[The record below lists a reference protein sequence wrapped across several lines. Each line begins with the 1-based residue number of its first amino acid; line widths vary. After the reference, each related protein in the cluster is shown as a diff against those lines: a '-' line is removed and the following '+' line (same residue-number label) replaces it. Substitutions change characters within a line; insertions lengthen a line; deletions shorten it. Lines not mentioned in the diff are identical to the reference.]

1 MTSRLRWWVKA
12 LTPPIVLLVVKKLS
26 ISLGHR
32 RPDPIPLSEPDS
44 PPPQPHP
51 PEWEYVP
58 EGWRRPAKGWD
69 VEAVADAQVARWP
82 AFLTAVEANG
92 PLGIHHEAATADHVA
107 SDDHSAHNTVL
118 SYGYVLARAAH
129 GRARLSVLDWGG
141 GIGHY
146 FALSR
151 ALLPEVELDWCVKD
165 VQALAERGRE
175 VLPQVEF
182 TADDGVLARRFD
194 LVLASGS
201 LQYAEDWRTTLA
213 ALGEAAERFLYV
225 TRLPVALEVPSF
237 VVLQRAYAHGYD
249 TEYLGW
255 VLSRAELL
263 AEARSAGLE
272 LERELLL
279 EALLSADGA
288 PERPVGHRGFLFRP
302 QSAANSAVTGRP

>member
-12 LTPPIVLLVVKKLS
+12 LTPPIVLLGVKKLS
-26 ISLGHR
+26 IALGLR
-32 RPDPIPLSEPDS
+32 RPDPIPLPEPDT
-44 PPPQPHP
+44 PPPRPDP

-58 EGWRRPAKGWD
+58 EGWRRPTKGWD

-82 AFLTAVEANG
+82 AFLRAVEANG

-151 ALLPEVELDWCVKD
+151 ALLPEVALDWCVKD
-165 VQALAERGRE
+165 VQAVAQRGRE

-201 LQYAEDWRTTLA
+201 LQYAEDWRATLA
-213 ALGEAAERFLYV
+213 ALGAAAERFLYV

-263 AEARSAGLE
+263 VEARSAGLE
-272 LERELLL
+272 LERELLV
-279 EALLSADGA
+279 EAWLSADGA
-288 PERPVGHRGFLFRP
+288 PERPVGHRGFLFRR
-302 QSAANSAVTGRP
+302 QAALTAP